1 MRVQGN
7 HNHLPVMSGD
17 SGFMSL
23 SLLQPNVSLKVEGN
37 GMMSRAFSGLVASMR
52 VCKLNLGVLFA
63 VVTAVCAALPTS
75 ASAYA
80 TLEGPP
86 TYSSAPGLP
95 DGRVYELVSPADDD
109 GNEAGASALTT
120 SFTGRTPAAVQYS
133 VASAEGDSVLFEGTG
148 PMGET
153 ASPDMTMFVATRTGS
168 GWKTRSL
175 LPSPLQTV
183 SGFGTLEGE
192 PKHFLISSDFSK
204 ALVTAGAKYALAP
217 GMPTGCFEQLYLAG
231 SDPFT
236 PATWMTPS
244 GKCEKIDSPNSE
256 TGVPAGG
263 SPDFSTV
270 YFSYRGR
277 LLPEDSVRSSE
288 SWGFYE
294 ESEGTVREAGVLP
307 NDTLDP
313 LGAVPAVSLYG
324 LVGNQVSADGSRA
337 FFVSPNPEAC
347 TQSGGCASDPPEL
360 YVRED
365 GTHSVL
371 VSRDTLLPE
380 VEGLPAAAPHG
391 TVSLNKIKLGVTGE
405 EYGEPYILASVDG
418 SQVFFQSKDRL
429 TGEAPENTLVKTY
442 DFDVNT
448 GGLTYLPGVTGKL
461 VGTDTEGSSLVFV
474 RPASNS
480 SPAEVDLWKGPGSGS
495 VTPITQLPG
504 SEEVEPVRLSSDGS
518 VVVFT
523 TPALISGF
531 NNGGSSA
538 RANTDNGIPNE
549 NIYRYDSVTNML
561 GCMSCSPAG
570 ITPASASMSDFHEHA
585 TEGVHAFQSTGMLDA
600 RGISANGDRVF
611 FETSAPLV
619 PQDVNTNTTVPSQ
632 EHENMVSQGVDVYEW
647 ENGVVYLISSGKS
660 GRDSYFLDNSESGND
675 VFFTTT
681 EGLVANDTDGGYSV
695 YDARVPRPGD
705 NPLPAATPCE
715 GSACQGP
722 PRVQSPLAA
731 PTSATFSGIGNP
743 APEAVVMRTK
753 AVAKKAVACK
763 KNYVKKKDKCVKQK
777 YKKVKAKRAGYY
789 RRAAS

>member
-1 MRVQGN
+1 MMRRE
-7 HNHLPVMSGD
+7 
-17 SGFMSL
+17 L
-23 SLLQPNVSLKVEGN
+23 SVS
-37 GMMSRAFSGLVASMR
+37 VASMR
-52 VCKLNLGVLFA
+52 IYKSNLGMLFT
-63 VVTAVCAALPTS
+63 VVAAVCAVLPTT

-80 TLEGPP
+80 SLEGPP

-120 SFTGRTPAAVQYS
+120 SFTGRTPAAAHYS

-153 ASPDMTMFVATRTGS
+153 ASPDMTMFVATRMGS

-192 PKHFLISSDFSK
+192 PKHVLMSSDFSN
-204 ALVTAGAKYALAP
+204 ALVTAGAEYTLAP

-231 SDPFT
+231 SDPFV
-236 PATWMTPS
+236 PATWMTQS
-244 GKCEKIDSPNSE
+244 GKCERIGSPNSE
-256 TGVPAGG
+256 IGVPAGG

-294 ESEGTVREAGVLP
+294 ESEGAVREAGVLP
-307 NDTLDP
+307 NGTVDP
-313 LGAVPAVSLYG
+313 LGAVPAVSLGTVVGYNRG

-337 FFVSPNPEAC
+337 FFVSPSPEAC
-347 TQSGGCASDPPEL
+347 EQSGGCASDPPEL
-360 YVRED
+360 YVREE
-365 GTHSVL
+365 GARSVL
-371 VSRDTLLPE
+371 VSKDTLLPE
-380 VEGLPAAAPHG
+380 VEGLSIAAPRG
-391 TVSLNKIKLGVTGE
+391 IVPLNRIITAETGIDPE
-405 EYGEPYILASVDG
+405 LDETPYVLASVDG
-418 SQVFFQSKDRL
+418 SQAFFQSKDRL
-429 TGEAPENTLVKTY
+429 TGEAPENTSVKTY

-448 GGLTYLPGVTGKL
+448 GSLTYLPGVTGKL

-474 RPASNS
+474 RPASSS
-480 SPAEVDLWKGPGSGS
+480 SPAEVDLWRGPGSGS

-523 TPALISGF
+523 TPALIPGF
-531 NNGGSSA
+531 NNGGRSERTNS
-538 RANTDNGIPNE
+538 GGEPNE
-549 NIYRYDSVTNML
+549 NIYRYDSMTDTL
-561 GCMSCSPAG
+561 GCVSCSPAG
-570 ITPASASMSDFHEHA
+570 VAPASASMSDFHEHA
-585 TEGVHAFQSTGMLDA
+585 IEHDSSQDIGMLDE

-619 PQDVNTNTTVPSQ
+619 PQDVNTSTTVPGR
-632 EHENMVSQGVDVYEW
+632 EHEDMVSQGVDVYEW

-695 YDARVPRPGD
+695 YDARIPRPGD

-731 PTSATFSGIGNP
+731 PASMTFSGIGNP
-743 APEAVVMRTK
+743 APEAVVTTIK

-763 KNYVKKKDKCVKQK
+763 KDYVKKKGKCVKQK
-777 YKKVKAKRAGYY
+777 SEKKVKAKRASYDRGPM
-789 RRAAS
+789 S